1 MSNNSIITG
10 FSLSNYASFG
20 DEVTLDLTQN
30 ITGLYGKNACGKT
43 SLIAALKKHT
53 NICLGEYGAYLP
65 ERNVFEYSDNKE
77 TQSTLYFKSNGT
89 EYKHSMVYVI
99 NEGHKVVYEYFGYKN
114 GERIFEIDR
123 RKTQNI
129 EDIFNNNIEINGAK
143 AYYEAYCQNNNSI
156 VNHFLSYFNKI
167 YEVVIRNTIIINDQ
181 VLHATG
187 NIMHNSI
194 IIETINDYIWFLD
207 KDIIRVFL
215 DNGRQIKTVHKKK
228 NGDEMILSFD
238 EESNGTKKIILSL
251 FWIVKS
257 LKEGLCLIIDEIDST
272 LHPEVLAFI
281 ITLFKDPE
289 YNRNNAKLIFT
300 SHNVDI
306 FDYLNKENIVIVEK
320 INGMSSL
327 KHLKEDTEYSKDNIK
342 NEFVRG
348 VYGSFPNIKKE
359 HFKSK
364 LFPDNE

>member
-20 DEVTLDLTQN
+20 EEATLDLTQN

-43 SLIAALKKHT
+43 SLITALHKHINMCFDERDT
-53 NICLGEYGAYLP
+53 FLSS
-65 ERNVFEYSDNKE
+65 RNVFEYGDNKE
-77 TQSTLYFKSNGT
+77 TQSTIYFKSRDT
-89 EYKHSMVYVI
+89 EYKHSMVYI
-99 NEGHKVVYEYFGYKN
+99 ISEGYKIVYEYLGYRN

-123 RKTQNI
+123 RRTQNI
-129 EDIFNNNIEINGAK
+129 EDIFNKNIEINGAT
-143 AYYEAYCQNNNSI
+143 AYYEEYCQNNNSI
-156 VNHFLSYFNKI
+156 VTHFLSYFNKI

-207 KDIIRVFL
+207 QDIIRVFL
-215 DNGRQIKTVHKKK
+215 DNGGKINTVHKKE

-251 FWIVKS
+251 VWITLC

-272 LHPEVLAFI
+272 LHPEMLEFI

-306 FDYLNKENIVIVEK
+306 FDYLNKENIVIIRKNDGE
-320 INGMSSL
+320 SL
-327 KHLKEDTEYSKDNIK
+327 LVPLKNYTGDNLKEDFLD
-342 NEFVRG
+342 
-348 VYGSFPNIKKE
+348 GSFGSSPRIAKIS
-359 HFKSK
+359 FLDK
-364 LFPDNE
+364 LWPDD

>member
-1 MSNNSIITG
+1 M
-10 FSLSNYASFG
+10 
-20 DEVTLDLTQN
+20 
-30 ITGLYGKNACGKT
+30 
-43 SLIAALKKHT
+43 
-53 NICLGEYGAYLP
+53 
-65 ERNVFEYSDNKE
+65 
-77 TQSTLYFKSNGT
+77 
-89 EYKHSMVYVI
+89 
-99 NEGHKVVYEYFGYKN
+99 GYRN

-129 EDIFNNNIEINGAK
+129 EDIFNKNIEINGAK
-143 AYYEAYCQNNNSI
+143 AYYEAYCKNNSNI
-156 VNHFLSYFNKI
+156 MNHFLLFFNNI
-167 YEVVIRNTIIINDQ
+167 YNATIKPTLIINDE
-181 VLHATG
+181 VLHATAK
-187 NIMHNSI
+187 IMNSI
-194 IIETINDYIWFLD
+194 MIETVNDYIWFLD

-215 DNGRQIKTVHKKK
+215 DLGQINTVHKKK
-228 NGDEMILSFD
+228 NGDEMILSFE

-272 LHPEVLAFI
+272 LHPEILAFI

-342 NEFVRG
+342 NV
-348 VYGSFPNIKKE
+348 
-359 HFKSK
+359 
-364 LFPDNE
+364 